1 LGARVDAKL
10 MRDGLLWR
18 AAKKAIVRLIVSTEA
33 AAGQVEPHSSLRSE
47 LAQLRLSA
55 LQQRATTV
63 GIEPAAIEGALN
75 SDEPKQRLVDIIVMC
90 EERSARSA
98 GAIDVGAASPKQSM
112 IELLLEAAAGV
123 GGAASPALTGANAAQ
138 EAAAAKAALVAELAA
153 LRPTQLRKRAVAAG
167 VSSEQIESAEDSD
180 TPRESLT
187 ELIVSATA
195 MQTSAHSAA
204 ATEALRAELAA
215 LRPTQLRKRCASAGI
230 ARDHIEEAEDSDTP
244 KQSMIELLLE
254 AAAGVGGAASPA
266 LTGANAAQE
275 AAAAKAALVAELAAL
290 RPTQLRKRA
299 VAAGVSSEQIESAE
313 DSDTPRESLTEL
325 IVGALSD
332 AAVTSPVPVVS
343 KPAAAT
349 TTGRGHFGSRQKLHQ
364 PLRKMP
370 PGFIPNGQHCM
381 LSYQWD
387 VQETVSRVRK
397 ALQAKG
403 VKCWM

>member
-10 MRDGLLWR
+10 MRGGLLWR

-187 ELIVSATA
+187 ELIV
-195 MQTSAHSAA
+195 
-204 ATEALRAELAA
+204 
-215 LRPTQLRKRCASAGI
+215 
-230 ARDHIEEAEDSDTP
+230 
-244 KQSMIELLLE
+244 
-254 AAAGVGGAASPA
+254 
-266 LTGANAAQE
+266 
-275 AAAAKAALVAELAAL
+275 
-290 RPTQLRKRA
+290 
-299 VAAGVSSEQIESAE
+299 
-313 DSDTPRESLTEL
+313 
-325 IVGALSD
+325 GALSD